1 MLTKNE
7 YDKIFIV
14 RLLRYLKFK
23 FENLELDVDIENY
36 KWVRCFFAILSDF
49 LKIIV
54 VSVIFQ
60 EVASSIDIIWF
71 MFEDSP
77 LGIV

>member
-1 MLTKNE
+1 M
-7 YDKIFIV
+7 
-14 RLLRYLKFK
+14 
-23 FENLELDVDIENY
+23 
-36 KWVRCFFAILSDF
+36 FFAILSDF

-54 VSVIFQ
+54 VSVIYQ